1 MIITVIISSI
11 IAYCYYHTVIVTN
24 STTMLD
30 AFRITLRLSLNDTI
44 AVDFIITITI
54 TSLSALL
61 IPSPLS
67 SPLLSPSP
75 LPSPLL
81 LQSPLS
87 SPLLSPSPRGMRLEH
102 PDFFIKT
109 VQSFSKLLFFFVRR
123 CFISLKSHFSKTTM
137 EPLKSVQ
144 RTMEELQFLST
155 RCLMENAVEGTV
167 EQWIMFMFLCLHLF
181 LCLCMS
187 SMCDKRDMFVSV
199 CIYIRL
205 YLRLIVAVSVV
216 CVHVLVSNECIC
228 GDVCAYT
235 CRCLA
240 LCKYHANEN
249 WEIPCIRLLLVRII
263 LNCPAWRNSLLI
275 FTFSCIRRNKKSSSK
290 RGLVKGN
297 NQQWLCYNDIGNSIL
312 IYWYKVES
320 QNCF

>member
-1 MIITVIISSI
+1 MINMIITVIISSI
-11 IAYCYYHTVIVTN
+11 IAYCYYHTVTVTN

-61 IPSPLS
+61 IP
-67 SPLLSPSP
+67 
-75 LPSPLL
+75 
-81 LQSPLS
+81 SPLS

-155 RCLMENAVEGTV
+155 RCLMENAVEGTG
-167 EQWIMFMFLCLHLF
+167 EQ
-181 LCLCMS
+181 
-187 SMCDKRDMFVSV
+187 
-199 CIYIRL
+199 
-205 YLRLIVAVSVV
+205 
-216 CVHVLVSNECIC
+216 
-228 GDVCAYT
+228 
-235 CRCLA
+235 
-240 LCKYHANEN
+240 
-249 WEIPCIRLLLVRII
+249 
-263 LNCPAWRNSLLI
+263 
-275 FTFSCIRRNKKSSSK
+275 
-290 RGLVKGN
+290 
-297 NQQWLCYNDIGNSIL
+297 
-312 IYWYKVES
+312 
-320 QNCF
+320 